1 MKILIITAYDDHIKT
16 LGEGCDVSKEEYC
29 KKWGFTFVSHKI
41 KPKEGVHPSWQKLQ
55 ILIDHINLNVY
66 DYIVWLDSDIII
78 TNYNFDIR
86 TLFEDKYALMFPEDW
101 CSPPG
106 YNPKSKWFSACGI
119 IINCKTPDA
128 LNILLQ
134 ANKNT
139 YYQNSG
145 CWDQSALMGLINN
158 KKEINDKVHRLPR
171 RTLNA
176 VDKDADYREGM
187 EVWKHG
193 DFCVHLTG
201 LGDHKNRL
209 PKIQYYME
217 NRIC

>member
-1 MKILIITAYDDHIKT
+1 MKILILTAYDDHIKA
-16 LGEGCDVSKEEYC
+16 LSDGCDVSKEEYC
-29 KKWGFTFVSHKI
+29 RKWGFSFIRVKI
-41 KPKEGVHPSWQKLQ
+41 NPQPGVHPSWQKLQ
-55 ILIDHINLNVY
+55 ILIDHIKLNEY

-78 TNYNFDIR
+78 TNYTFDIR
-86 TLFEDKYALMFPEDW
+86 TLFDDNYALTFPEDW
-101 CSPPG
+101 CAPPG
-106 YNPKSKWFSACGI
+106 YDPRTKWFSACGI
-119 IINCKTPDA
+119 IINCKTVDA
-128 LNILLQ
+128 LNIIKK
-134 ANKNT
+134 ANEDT
-139 YYQNSG
+139 YFQNRG
-145 CWDQSALMGLINN
+145 CWDQSALMALLGRN
-158 KKEINDKVHRLPR
+158 KEFNDKVHRLPR

-209 PKIQYYME
+209 PKIPYYME